1 MEGKQQRPS
10 RWSRLAGF
18 CWRVGRTAAI
28 DLAAALV
35 VWLVVS
41 LFRGFRSPV
50 DLIMLFSLPLFGL
63 AVLPVFFD
71 VGRMISVPVRAMRK
85 SEDETIQDLMAHV
98 RKESD
103 KGMSQTFQFA
113 AAGLVVVAVGFALAV
128 TIGA

>member
-1 MEGKQQRPS
+1 MEGKRQLPT
-10 RWSRLAGF
+10 RWARFVDF

-28 DLAAALV
+28 DLAAALA

-71 VGRMISVPVRAMRK
+71 VGRMISVPVKAMRK
-85 SEDETIQDLMAHV
+85 SEGETIQDLMAHV
-98 RKESD
+98 REKSD
-103 KGMSQTFQFA
+103 KGVSQTFQFA
-113 AAGLVVVAVGFALAV
+113 TAGLVVVAVGFVLAV